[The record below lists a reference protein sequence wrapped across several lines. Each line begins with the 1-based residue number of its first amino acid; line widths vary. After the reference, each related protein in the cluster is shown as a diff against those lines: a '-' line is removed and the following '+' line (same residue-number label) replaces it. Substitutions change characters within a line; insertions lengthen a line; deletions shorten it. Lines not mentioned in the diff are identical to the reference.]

1 VETSSADDD
10 VLVLALGQDSGVAA
24 GVDLTI
30 HPDDDMLRVLCDLAG
45 GDRRRARSMYFDS
58 GLALWRTLRQV
69 VEWRFGE
76 LGRVGKLLDFAS
88 GYGRV
93 TRFVLRDLPPQ
104 RVWVSDVVA
113 AAVEFQRRQLGVQGF
128 VSTARPEEL
137 VCAERFDCILVSSL
151 FTHLPE
157 ATFAPWLRRLWEL
170 LAPGGVLGFSVH
182 DAGLL
187 PAGRQLAESGLLFAP
202 SSESCALPGADYGS
216 TWVSEGFVRGA
227 LRAVAPSAS
236 VARVPRAL
244 ANYQDLYVVVAEPG
258 ADLAGLPRPGAVQ
271 GFLEH
276 CAWTPPDRLE
286 ISGWVVDRGGAG
298 PPVEV
303 RAWIGGEMLA
313 RSRELLP
320 RPDVGAVFPTEAV
333 APLGWRLAARVPGG
347 PTGLTARL
355 RLEAVSADGSAWPLA
370 ESTVEGALLRS
381 ARLQCF
387 FEHGAHQRLQER
399 YQALQQEL
407 ERAVASYESAL
418 ESVRGEMRWQVHVRD
433 ARIAAMEASFF
444 WKLRNRWFALK
455 RFLRLT
461 REP

>member
-1 VETSSADDD
+1 VETFPADDD

-30 HPDDDMLRVLCDLAG
+30 HPDDDMLRVLGDLAG

-69 VEWRFGE
+69 AEWRFGE

-93 TRFVLRDLPPQ
+93 TRFMLRDLPPE

-113 AAVEFQRRQLGVQGF
+113 AAVEFQRRQLGVRGF

-137 VCAERFDCILVSSL
+137 VCDERFDCILVSSL

-157 ATFAPWLRRLWEL
+157 GTFAPWLRRLWEL
-170 LAPGGVLGFSVH
+170 LAPGGVLAFSVH

-187 PAGRQLAESGLLFAP
+187 PSGRQLPAGGLLFAP
-202 SSESCALPGADYGS
+202 SSESRALPGADYGS
-216 TWVSEGFVRGA
+216 TWVSESFVRGA

-236 VARVPRAL
+236 LARIPRAL
-244 ANYQDLYVVVAEPG
+244 ANLQDLYVAVAEPE
-258 ADLAGLPRPGAVQ
+258 ADFSGLGKPGAVQ
-271 GFLEH
+271 GFVEH

-286 ISGWVVDRGGAG
+286 VSGWVVDRGGAG

-303 RAWIGGEMLA
+303 RAWIGGEMAALC
-313 RSRELLP
+313 RELSP
-320 RPDVGAVFPTEAV
+320 RPDVGELFGAETA
-333 APLGWRLAARVPGG
+333 AGLGWRLAARVPGG
-347 PTGLTARL
+347 PPGLTARL
-355 RLEAVSADGSAWPLA
+355 RLEAVAADGSAWPLA

-381 ARLQCF
+381 ARLQHF

-399 YQALQQEL
+399 HEALRQEL
-407 ERAVASYESAL
+407 ERVVGGYESAL
-418 ESVRGEMRWQVHVRD
+418 ESVRGEMRWQMHVRD

-444 WKLRNRWFALK
+444 WKLRNRWFAVK